1 MMFEPEIITSV
12 DDLNGKYGSIE
23 QTFNTP
29 VHMPKHLR
37 LEIDD
42 LIECYL
48 RHQYGD
54 RFVNHVW
61 EIRTKTWVD

>member
-1 MMFEPEIITSV
+1 MFESEIITSV

>member
-1 MMFEPEIITSV
+1 MFESEIITSV
-12 DDLNGKYGSIE
+12 DDLNSKYGSIE

-29 VHMPKHLR
+29 VHVPKHLR

-48 RHQYGD
+48 RHQYGPKY
-54 RFVNHVW
+54 VTHIW
-61 EIRTKTWVD
+61 KIRTQTFLD